1 MNRKLAMVS
10 RRIILGSMI
19 TLSIALALVD
29 VFLYNNIYLDKL
41 SATFMVLAFTYFLFK
56 MILEDMLLNRF
67 ADYKNRYYYSKALS
81 ISHLLVILIF
91 LLIIWVDDIQA
102 LIVGFGLVAAAF
114 TITMQDVARN
124 FVGGLIIFFNHIYN
138 VGDRIE
144 IGDKQ
149 GDVIDIS
156 LLYTTILEIGDWVSG
171 DQPTGRLSTVPNSYI
186 LGNVVNNYTKDFN
199 FIWDEMIIPVTYD
212 SDWKEAISI
221 IMEAILLETGDL
233 IGKAEKA
240 IPVLKHKYFFTGR
253 STEPAVFI
261 RLTDNWIECHARF
274 VTDPWNRR
282 IIMNSIS
289 RRILEEIGKSE
300 SVKIASQ
307 TFDIVSFPELRLKS
321 NKPPDKPEA

>member
-1 MNRKLAMVS
+1 MVS
-10 RRIILGSMI
+10 GRIILGSMVV
-19 TLSIALALVD
+19 LSIALVLAD
-29 VFLYNNIYLDKL
+29 VFLYSSIFLGKL
-41 SATFMVLAFTYFLFK
+41 AATFIALAATYFIFRMVL
-56 MILEDMLLNRF
+56 EDRLLKRL
-67 ADYKNRYYYSKALS
+67 ADYKSRYYYSKALS
-81 ISHLLVILIF
+81 ISYLLVTSIF

-114 TITMQDVARN
+114 TITMQDVARS
-124 FVGGLIIFFNHIYN
+124 FVGGLIIFFDRIYS

-156 LLYTTILEIGDWVSG
+156 LLYTTVLEIGDWVDG
-171 DQPTGRLSTVPNSYI
+171 DQPTGRLSIIPNSYI

-199 FIWDEMIIPVTYD
+199 FIWEEMTVPVTYD
-212 SDWKEAISI
+212 SNWEEAVSL

-233 IGKAEKA
+233 MANAKKA
-240 IPVLKHKYFFTGR
+240 IPVLERKYYFSGR

-282 IIMNSIS
+282 SIKNSIS
-289 RRILEEIGKSE
+289 RRILEGIEKSDK
-300 SVKIASQ
+300 VKIASQ
-307 TFDIVSFPELRLKS
+307 TFDIVGFPELRLK
-321 NKPPDKPEA
+321 NKAPPEKPEA